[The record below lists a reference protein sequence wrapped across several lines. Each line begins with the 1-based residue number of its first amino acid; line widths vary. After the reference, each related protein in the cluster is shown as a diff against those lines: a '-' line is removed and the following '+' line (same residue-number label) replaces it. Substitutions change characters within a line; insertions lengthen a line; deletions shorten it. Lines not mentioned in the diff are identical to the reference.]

1 MTNVK
6 LIEAVRSLNNYCEVI
21 ATVQNNEK
29 EYLGITEFVLS
40 SNQTLP
46 ENEDELSSF
55 LESLDLTWDLYIPNF
70 DDTSVAA

>member
-6 LIEAVRSLNNYCEVI
+6 LIEAVRSLNNYHEVI

-40 SNQTLP
+40 SNQNLP

-55 LESLDLTWDLYIPNF
+55 LEQLDLTWDLYIPNF
-70 DDTSVAA
+70 VA

>member
-55 LESLDLTWDLYIPNF
+55 LELLDLTWDLYIPNF
-70 DDTSVAA
+70 DDASVAA

>member
-21 ATVQNNEK
+21 ATVQNDEK

-55 LESLDLTWDLYIPNF
+55 LEQLDLTWDLYIPNF
-70 DDTSVAA
+70 DDAPVAA